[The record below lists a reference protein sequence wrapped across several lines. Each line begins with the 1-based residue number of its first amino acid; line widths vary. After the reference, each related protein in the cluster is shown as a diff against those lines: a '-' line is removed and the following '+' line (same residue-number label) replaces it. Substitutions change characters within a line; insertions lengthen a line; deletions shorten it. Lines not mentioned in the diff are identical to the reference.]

1 MFNVLKI
8 YHLFISHSWS
18 YSPHYNTLLEWIDRS
33 NIVFSNYSV
42 PYTDPFTGKTKAQ
55 LQEAITEQIS
65 HSSIVIIAA
74 GIMHKK
80 QKETNKSSLLP
91 SSAGYNKFLQV
102 LVGALSS
109 CTVISNGA
117 PPINSIIPHYVA
129 FFNLKVIY
137 S

>member
-55 LQEAITEQIS
+55 LQEAITEQIR

-74 GIMHKK
+74 GMYVSYSAWIDYEIRTACIKSKK
-80 QKETNKSSLLP
+80 RRTNRLFCRAAQDITSSC
-91 SSAGYNKFLQV
+91 KFL
-102 LVGALSS
+102 LVR
-109 CTVISNGA
+109 
-117 PPINSIIPHYVA
+117 
-129 FFNLKVIY
+129 
-137 S
+137 

>member
-42 PYTDPFTGKTKAQ
+42 PYTDPFTGKNKAQ

-74 GIMHKK
+74 GMYVSYSAWIDYEIRTAAAMGKPILAVK
-80 QKETNKSSLLP
+80 PWGNERLPQIVQDSATLIVGWNSDSVVKGIKRLL
-91 SSAGYNKFLQV
+91 
-102 LVGALSS
+102 
-109 CTVISNGA
+109 
-117 PPINSIIPHYVA
+117 
-129 FFNLKVIY
+129 
-137 S
+137 

>member
-42 PYTDPFTGKTKAQ
+42 PYTGKTKAQ
-55 LQEAITEQIS
+55 LQEAITEQIR

-74 GIMHKK
+74 GMYVSYSAWIDYEIRTAAAMGKPILAVK
-80 QKETNKSSLLP
+80 PWGNERLPQIVQDSATLIVGWNSDSVVKGIKRLL
-91 SSAGYNKFLQV
+91 
-102 LVGALSS
+102 
-109 CTVISNGA
+109 
-117 PPINSIIPHYVA
+117 
-129 FFNLKVIY
+129 
-137 S
+137 